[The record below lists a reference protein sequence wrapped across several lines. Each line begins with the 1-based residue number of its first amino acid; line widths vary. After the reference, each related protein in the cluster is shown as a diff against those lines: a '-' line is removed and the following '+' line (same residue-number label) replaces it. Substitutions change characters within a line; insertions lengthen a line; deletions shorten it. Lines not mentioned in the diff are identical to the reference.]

1 RPLIEAHVCSTS
13 FFPSP
18 HAIDEATTAP
28 PQGRWRRR
36 EYGRDDPDHREDETY
51 RDKRHKKVVQGA
63 LSLRQHF
70 DGPAAP
76 DVRSPDHGHPDN
88 ARENSSLREPRIHV
102 L

>member
-1 RPLIEAHVCSTS
+1 MKQPQ
-13 FFPSP
+13 P
-18 HAIDEATTAP
+18 HHKAGGADAERNWP
-28 PQGRWRRR
+28 KDVVRDR

-63 LSLRQHF
+63 LSLCQHF